1 MKRVLSILL
10 LAAVVCCGVISCNE
24 KPKSYRFVTL
34 GKDGK
39 EKVEEFSAKNDVEAL
54 KLYFDRIEKIV
65 VENIG
70 KEPTYEAMYVVSP
83 AGDTLNTNEELLQKV
98 MQDLPVLKTPD
109 EAPAAEP
116 QPAPG
121 KGERIKLSPK
131 S

>member
-1 MKRVLSILL
+1 MKKIISIV
-10 LAAVVCCGVISCNE
+10 LAAIVCCSVISCNE

-54 KLYFDRIEKIV
+54 KMYFDRMEKIV

-83 AGDTLNTNEELLQKV
+83 EGDTLNTDEKLLQSIMK
-98 MQDLPVLKTPD
+98 DIPVLKEPI
-109 EAPAAEP
+109 ELPAGEKPAGEP
-116 QPAPG
+116 QPVPA
-121 KGERIKLSPK
+121 E
-131 S
+131 